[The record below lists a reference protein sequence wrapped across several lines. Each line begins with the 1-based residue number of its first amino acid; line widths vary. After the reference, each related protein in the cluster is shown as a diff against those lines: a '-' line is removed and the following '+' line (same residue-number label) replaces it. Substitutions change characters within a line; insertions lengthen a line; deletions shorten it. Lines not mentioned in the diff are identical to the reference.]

1 MINSLFTG
9 NRNSLLAWPWLFPDK
24 QQSQPVFSN
33 QPLIPQN
40 TLNPMPFE
48 GNMGGPSKGP
58 GVMAG
63 GMPYPMPGA
72 SPTGYG
78 GLNTGQAP
86 MQYGSHQASG
96 GMRRPGGMAI
106 RQKY

>member
-1 MINSLFTG
+1 MYNSLFSG

-24 QQSQPVFSN
+24 QQDQPQWSG
-33 QPLIPQN
+33 
-40 TLNPMPFE
+40 MPFE

-86 MQYGSHQASG
+86 MQYSPRQASG